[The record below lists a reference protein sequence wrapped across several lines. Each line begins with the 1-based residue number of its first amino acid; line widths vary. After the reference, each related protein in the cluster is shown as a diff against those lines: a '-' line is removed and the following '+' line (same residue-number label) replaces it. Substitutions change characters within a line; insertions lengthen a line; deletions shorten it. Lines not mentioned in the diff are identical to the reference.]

1 MAVAR
6 ALALGA
12 TGVRVNERLLGG
24 ILLSVG
30 AVLFYLVMMDSGQ
43 LADLLVGSG
52 VTGSNYLHELFH
64 DGRHF
69 GGVPCH

>member
-6 ALALGA
+6 ALALGPTA
-12 TGVRVNERLLGG
+12 VRVNERLLGA
-24 ILLSVG
+24 LSLAAG
-30 AVLFYLVMMDSGQ
+30 AILFYLVMLDHGQ
-43 LADLLVGSG
+43 VINLLIGSG
-52 VTGSNYLHELFH
+52 VTGNYLHELFH